1 MNQQTAKQ
9 HGIKHGISAG
19 ENCEVGDSDRRAALC
34 ECVTPNHCEDCLTVA
49 ACENARQYS
58 PFEFFAAECN
68 NAGDRSEG
76 LWNAYDDGVTIGIR
90 RSVKKRVQ
98 RDVEAARHL
107 QTTVDEV
114 QDNHESEAERNK

>member
-9 HGIKHGISAG
+9 HGIEHGISAG

-49 ACENARQYS
+49 ACETEENARQYS
-58 PFEFFAAECN
+58 PFD
-68 NAGDRSEG
+68 DRSEG